1 MNPQIAMM
9 KQHLSPQQLMAFESE
24 AVRYR
29 KEPVVAFLLA
39 FFLGIFGAHHFYLGR
54 TRPGLIML
62 LCTVSVVGLIVSFP
76 WKIINWFTV
85 WGEAAEA
92 NDEIEYALLYSM
104 FYSTSQASGQYPP
117 PAGPPPAG
125 PSTRAPIGGVPMTT

>member
-9 KQHLSPQQLMAFESE
+9 KQQLSPQQLMAFESE
-24 AVRYR
+24 AMRYR
-29 KEPVVAFLLA
+29 KEPVLAFLLA

-54 TRPGLIML
+54 TRPGIIML
-62 LCTVSVVGLIVSFP
+62 VCTLSVVGLVISLP

-85 WGEAAEA
+85 WGETADA

-104 FYSTSQASGQYPP
+104 FYSNSPSGQGYPP
-117 PAGPPPAG
+117 PAPGSSPRP
-125 PSTRAPIGGVPMTT
+125 PIGGLPMAT

>member
-9 KQHLSPQQLMAFESE
+9 KQQLSPQQLMAFESE

-29 KEPVVAFLLA
+29 KEPVLAFLLA

-62 LCTVSVVGLIVSFP
+62 ICTLSVVGLVVSLP

-85 WGEAAEA
+85 WGETADA
-92 NDEIEYALLYSM
+92 NDEIEYALLYGM
-104 FYSTSQASGQYPP
+104 FYSAPQNVGHYPP
-117 PAGPPPAG
+117 PAGAP
-125 PSTRAPIGGVPMTT
+125 RAPIGGVPMTT